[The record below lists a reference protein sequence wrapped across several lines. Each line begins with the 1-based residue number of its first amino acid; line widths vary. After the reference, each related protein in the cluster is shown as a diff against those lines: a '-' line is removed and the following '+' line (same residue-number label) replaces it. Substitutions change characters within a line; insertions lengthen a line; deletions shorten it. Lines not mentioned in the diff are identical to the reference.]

1 MDTNA
6 VKNGAITAEKL
17 AADLNGDSILADGS
31 ISNALAEDS
40 VGSREL
46 QSAAVANEHLQDNSV
61 TDIKLSGGINGA
73 RINNGSLSPLAL
85 PESAFSN
92 GVKLDGTIQIDNA
105 ITAGTRNGIQYNEQ
119 GLIVDT
125 SALEGADLPIATS
138 LSVGGVSV
146 PAFGGLTVS
155 GTGQL
160 SIGNTISPG
169 TSGGITYDQHG
180 LITAVGAV
188 DPTDLPIAT
197 NTTVGA
203 VKVPTTDNNPVR
215 LDGEGNVTFRDG
227 VDPGSYVSVTVDQYG
242 LVTSG
247 SDVLTSSQ
255 VPALDASK
263 ITTGEFDTTRLAD
276 KAVTMPKLA
285 DYSISFIQEGQ
296 PSFTTALHV
305 GCLWYQ
311 ESTAQLRMYNG
322 NSWMPVGF
330 GRLSQENLRFGGTV
344 DAATGLVDAL
354 TDAGRNAGLKPGEAL
369 PAATDALGGLYLVA
383 SVAGDQIAVLPGIS
397 FDAGD
402 WCLCINEQEGWI
414 RIDTLV
420 VAVVVGQ
427 AT

>member
-1 MDTNA
+1 M
-6 VKNGAITAEKL
+6 
-17 AADLNGDSILADGS
+17 
-31 ISNALAEDS
+31 
-40 VGSREL
+40 
-46 QSAAVANEHLQDNSV
+46 
-61 TDIKLSGGINGA
+61 
-73 RINNGSLSPLAL
+73 
-85 PESAFSN
+85 
-92 GVKLDGTIQIDNA
+92 
-105 ITAGTRNGIQYNEQ
+105 
-119 GLIVDT
+119 T
-125 SALEGADLPIATS
+125 SALDGADLPIATIR
-138 LSVGGVSV
+138 SVGGVSV
-146 PAFGGLTVS
+146 PISGGLDVS
-155 GTGQL
+155 ELEL

-169 TSGGITYDQHG
+169 SSGGITYNQHG

-263 ITTGEFDTTRLAD
+263 ITTGEFDTPRLAD

-296 PSFTTALHV
+296 PSFTTALHI

-311 ESTAQLRMYNG
+311 PVQP
-322 NSWMPVGF
+322 NSGCTTGTYGSRGF

-344 DAATGLVDAL
+344 DAATGLIDAL

-369 PAATDALGGLYLVA
+369 PALLTPLEGCISSLLSLAIKLRFCLAFLLTQELVPVHQSRGGMD
-383 SVAGDQIAVLPGIS
+383 S
-397 FDAGD
+397 
-402 WCLCINEQEGWI
+402 N
-414 RIDTLV
+414 
-420 VAVVVGQ
+420 
-427 AT
+427 